1 MTRRILLAPGIALL
15 FPAIL
20 AAHGV
25 EVSVA
30 TGTTGL
36 GTESV
41 RFMYSTGEEMS
52 FALVRVYPPSKPDTE
67 IVQSIT
73 DRNGYYSFVP
83 DEEGEWRI
91 TAEDD
96 MGHKGEITLTA
107 AGGGNAGVENAVS
120 AGSASG
126 GTPLALRVILGLS
139 LILNI
144 FAVYSFILGRR
155 LRPRRPAK
163 ASPQGGE
170 HAY

>member
-1 MTRRILLAPGIALL
+1 MFLVPGIVLL

-25 EVSVA
+25 DPSVA
-30 TGTTGL
+30 TGTTGF
-36 GTESV
+36 GTETV
-41 RFMYSTGEEMS
+41 RFMYSTGEEM
-52 FALVRVYPPSKPDTE
+52 AYTLVRVYAPSRPDTE
-67 IVQSIT
+67 TVQSIT

-96 MGHKGEITLTA
+96 TGHKGEILLA
-107 AGGGNAGVENAVS
+107 VAGSGNAAVPR
-120 AGSASG
+120 GTG

-144 FAVYSFILGRR
+144 FAAYNFILRR
-155 LRPRRPAK
+155 GLK
-163 ASPQGGE
+163 VSASQKDRE
-170 HAY
+170 HAYQ

>member
-1 MTRRILLAPGIALL
+1 MKRRMFLAPGIALL

-25 EVSVA
+25 EPSVA
-30 TGTTGL
+30 TGTTGF
-36 GTESV
+36 GTETV
-41 RFMYSTGEEMS
+41 RFIYSTGEEM
-52 FALVRVYPPSKPDTE
+52 AYTLVRVYAPSGPGTE
-67 IVQSIT
+67 ILQSIT

-96 MGHKGEITLTA
+96 TGHRGEIKLT
-107 AGGGNAGVENAVS
+107 V
-120 AGSASG
+120 AGSKDAAVVPRG
-126 GTPLALRVILGLS
+126 TGDTPLTLRVIFGLS

-144 FAVYSFILGRR
+144 FAAYSFILRR
-155 LRPRRPAK
+155 RIK
-163 ASPQGGE
+163 ATGPEAGSQKGGE

>member
-1 MTRRILLAPGIALL
+1 MNRRLLLASGAALL
-15 FPAIL
+15 LPAIL

-30 TGTTGL
+30 TGATGF
-36 GTESV
+36 GGETV

-52 FALVRVYPPSKPDTE
+52 FALIRVFAPSGPSTE

-107 AGGGNAGVENAVS
+107 A
-120 AGSASG
+120 ASG
-126 GTPLALRVILGLS
+126 NSVRDAGGTGAAPPVFRVILGLS
-139 LILNI
+139 LVLNI
-144 FAVYSFILGRR
+144 FAVYSFVLGRGTEAGR
-155 LRPRRPAK
+155 RREAGLRK
-163 ASPQGGE
+163 GGKYA
-170 HAY
+170 H